1 MQTEF
6 KAIAQSEYGAPE
18 KVLKIVKRQFNSEKL
33 AADEA
38 VIKVIARPIHVGDV
52 HILSALPQ
60 GGPVAP
66 IPQGTYRVPG
76 FEGVGTIIRLG
87 TNAKAVKRLCEGQ
100 RVAFFPANGSWAE
113 YVVVSHK
120 SLLAIPNE
128 ISNQIAAQML
138 INTITASILIKT
150 GHNSLKPPITPP
162 VYILQ
167 NAAASGVGRLLT
179 QIALDHGVRPIRL
192 VRSLQS
198 AEKLRSTFPGPPII
212 STSDSDWKKQVREAL
227 EGHKLEVAYDALGGK
242 AIDDL
247 ADVVDDG
254 ATIIN
259 FGTLESNTG
268 TNIFS
273 LAPNNV
279 ALKSIHIGSW
289 FRLSESEKR
298 KDFELALNLAKNHP
312 ELFQVGEEFEFDDY
326 LEAIR
331 DVFRS
336 GKTGIGILKNHN

>member
-6 KAIAQSEYGAPE
+6 RSIVQSEYGAPE
-18 KVLKIVKRQFNSEKL
+18 KVLRIAKRYLKSEEPGSDDVL
-33 AADEA
+33 
-38 VIKVIARPIHVGDV
+38 VKVIARPIHRGDILV
-52 HILSALPQ
+52 LSALPQ

-66 IPQGTYRVPG
+66 ISNGTVRVPG
-76 FEGVGTIIRLG
+76 LEGVGTIIRLG
-87 TNAKAVKRLCEGQ
+87 TNAKATKKFSEGQ

-120 SLLAIPNE
+120 SLLTIPNE

-138 INTITASILIKT
+138 VNTITASILIKT
-150 GHNSLKPPITPP
+150 GHNSLKPPFTPP

-167 NAAASGVGRLLT
+167 NAAASGVGLLLA
-179 QIALDHGVRPIRL
+179 QVALDRCVRPIRL
-192 VRSLQS
+192 VRSNQS
-198 AEKLRSTFPGPPII
+198 AERLRSVLPGPPII

-227 EGHKLEVAYDALGGK
+227 EGHMLKLAYDALGGK

-259 FGTLESNTG
+259 YGTLESGTG
-268 TNIFS
+268 ANVYS

-279 ALKSIHIGSW
+279 ALKSILIGSW
-289 FRLSESEKR
+289 FRLPDEEKQ
-298 KDFELALNLAKNHP
+298 KDFELALNLAKSHP
-312 ELFQVGEEFEFDDY
+312 TLFQVGHEFEFDDY

-331 DVFRS
+331 DVFRP
-336 GKTGIGILKNHN
+336 GKPESSY